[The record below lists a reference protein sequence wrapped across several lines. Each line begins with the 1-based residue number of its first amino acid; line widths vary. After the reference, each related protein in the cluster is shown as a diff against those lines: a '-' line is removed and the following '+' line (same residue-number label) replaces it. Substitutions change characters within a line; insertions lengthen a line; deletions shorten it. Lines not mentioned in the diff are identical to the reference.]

1 MCRKTIYHKLFLMMQ
16 IYKNCRFCANIKATK
31 CKPPGRTL
39 SSVSRAPVG
48 FPPHPP
54 SLSLVFQFS
63 HSSAYAR
70 VFLSLFSLIGV
81 ILFCSFFFLNRSYYC
96 ILFIFLLIGVIIL
109 KSLLIRW
116 LESNPVWEFFEK
128 RVFFMKTFL

>member
-1 MCRKTIYHKLFLMMQ
+1 M
-16 IYKNCRFCANIKATK
+16 
-31 CKPPGRTL
+31 
-39 SSVSRAPVG
+39 PVG

-70 VFLSLFSLIGV
+70 VFLFPLFNRSNPV
-81 ILFCSFFFLNRSYYC
+81 LFCSFLSFPSFFFLNRSYYC

-109 KSLLIRW
+109 KFLLIR
-116 LESNPVWEFFEK
+116 
-128 RVFFMKTFL
+128 